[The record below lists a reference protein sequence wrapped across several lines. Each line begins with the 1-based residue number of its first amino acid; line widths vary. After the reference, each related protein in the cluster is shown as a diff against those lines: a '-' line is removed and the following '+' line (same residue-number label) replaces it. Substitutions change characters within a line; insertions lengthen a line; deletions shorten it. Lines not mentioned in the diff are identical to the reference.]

1 MWPPSLGSYDRL
13 GRPDTGADVER
24 RDVDRLGRSAA
35 VVRKGAARAGCTLGA
50 AALTIGLVGAV
61 VGAVGA
67 GPAAA
72 ATVAGTRTDP
82 GAGHPYRHG
91 AVPLKVAAPRVGTT
105 SAVARIAPGRRVGGL
120 VQRGP
125 VVFGGGSVLTGS
137 PAVYLVFW
145 GSRWGVQ
152 STDSAGYDAYSGDP
166 EGLAPNLQAL
176 FSGLGTDGEQ
186 WSAVLTQYCQ
196 GVVAGAKAC
205 PLSPLSDHVAYP
217 SATVLRGVWEDT
229 SADLSDATGTQ
240 IAQEAADAALHFSD
254 PPGAQY
260 IIVSPT
266 GADPDGWLDT
276 RTGYCAYHDDTGD
289 PSLGLVTGPDVA
301 YTNMPYV
308 PDVGADCSSFT
319 DPGVLDGAD
328 ETISHE
334 YAETL
339 TDPLPSTGWTDRHRE
354 EVADKCENL
363 PGGSPGGS
371 TYVTLAT
378 GLFALQGVW
387 ANDLGSKGGC
397 ETSHE
402 PILTV
407 GPGKQRATVGR
418 AVSLQVEA
426 ANVRGQTLHF
436 GAAGLPLG
444 LAVNPVSGLI
454 TGDPTTRGRSHV
466 TVTVTDTSAGTSL
479 TFVWLVQR

>member
-1 MWPPSLGSYDRL
+1 
-13 GRPDTGADVER
+13 
-24 RDVDRLGRSAA
+24 VDRFGGDSTA
-35 VVRKGAARAGCTLGA
+35 VVRKRARRGACALSA
-50 AALTIGLVGAV
+50 AALTVGLLGGAVGV
-61 VGAVGA
+61 VGAGT
-67 GPAAA
+67 AAA
-72 ATVAGTRTDP
+72 AALAGIRTDP

-91 AVPLKVAAPRVGTT
+91 AVPLKMAAPRAGTT
-105 SAVARIAPGRRVGGL
+105 TAAVAGVTPSRRVGGL

-125 VVFGGGSVLTGS
+125 VTFGGGSVVTGS

-145 GSRWGVQ
+145 GSGWGTQ
-152 STDSAGYDAYSGDP
+152 SIDPAGYDTYSGDP
-166 EGLAPNLQAL
+166 DGLAPNLEAL
-176 FSGLGTDGEQ
+176 FSGLGTGGEQ

-196 GVVAGAKAC
+196 GVIAGAKTC

-217 SATVLRGVWEDT
+217 SATVLKGVWEDT

-260 IIVSPT
+260 VIVSPT
-266 GADPDGWLDT
+266 GTDPDGWLND

-289 PSLGLVTGPDVA
+289 PSLGTVTGPDVP

-308 PDVGADCSSFT
+308 PDVGSDCSSFA

-339 TDPLPSTGWTDRHRE
+339 TDPIPPTGWTDRHGE
-354 EVADKCENL
+354 EVADKCEDL
-363 PGGSPGGS
+363 AGGTPGGS

-378 GLFALQGVW
+378 GTFALQGVW
-387 ANDLGSKGGC
+387 ADDLGSRGGC
-397 ETSHE
+397 ETSHV

-407 GPGKQRATVGR
+407 VPGKQRATVGT
-418 AVSLQVEA
+418 AVSLQVQA
-426 ANVRGQTLHF
+426 ADVRGQTLHF
-436 GAAGLPLG
+436 AASGLPAGLALDPL
-444 LAVNPVSGLI
+444 SGLI
-454 TGDPTTRGRSHV
+454 TGDPTTRGRSRV
-466 TVTVTDTSAGTSL
+466 TVTVTDSSTGTTLS
-479 TFVWLVQR
+479 FVWLVRR